1 MKGTSLLLSPFCRSV
16 HLVVCDPLKV
26 PSLPSLSSCSSSPL
40 PFLLPCP
47 CCHWSCCLLL
57 NPSAAASRSQHRL
70 FRISSFP
77 LRVSS
82 KFSHLSI
89 HPRNHIKIM
98 LQPETSSSIH
108 ALQSQPS
115 LVLVAPMPRRP
126 IALVARRHHHHHG
139 SRSRSSRTVSTSQS
153 EDSSKDSAAQRSATS
168 PDSESAVGGCSASS
182 VRLVG
187 HPYSRAKTPSN
198 ANAGSNPVSP
208 AAANGWPLGL
218 GISPVSPP
226 PRSRAASRE
235 GIASCPLSRLSSRE
249 GTTTLPLTLET
260 VAVSRSPSLGQ
271 VVDDQAAD
279 VSNASNADE
288 PMQASPIAPST
299 FGFAVPMMDVERTP
313 TKRNSRAQLSSKHV
327 AFPIQARYN
336 TVAVDDDQEPRLT
349 PTIGATSPRP
359 DDDDKRLTLSS
370 TSPSHQHSTA
380 QLFQLPQ
387 LPLSR
392 SSPPAPSSIHDTAA
406 NNKAA
411 AVQERIK
418 GHNATASASVAPS
431 PCLSE
436 SHSRSP
442 IASPSPCPSPCPS
455 PSFVTLS
462 DLPKPEEES
471 QQQQHRKIG
480 LPLPPIPTSPIPRK
494 MTRNPFERYITARDG
509 RGSGCSGSMTLHARL
524 ALAMANGGKHGH
536 LAVDAGE
543 FDEEMNA
550 VSPTLHRPAFVS
562 VNSSNSVGSRMD
574 MVD

>member
-1 MKGTSLLLSPFCRSV
+1 
-16 HLVVCDPLKV
+16 
-26 PSLPSLSSCSSSPL
+26 
-40 PFLLPCP
+40 
-47 CCHWSCCLLL
+47 
-57 NPSAAASRSQHRL
+57 
-70 FRISSFP
+70 
-77 LRVSS
+77 
-82 KFSHLSI
+82 
-89 HPRNHIKIM
+89 M
-98 LQPETSSSIH
+98 LQPETCSSIH

-208 AAANGWPLGL
+208 AAASGWPLGL

-235 GIASCPLSRLSSRE
+235 GIAPCPLSRLSLRE
-249 GTTTLPLTLET
+249 GTTTLPLTLEA

-279 VSNASNADE
+279 VSNASIADE
-288 PMQASPIAPST
+288 PMLASPIAPST

-327 AFPIQARYN
+327 ASPIQARYN
-336 TVAVDDDQEPRLT
+336 TAAVDNDQESRSM
-349 PTIGATSPRP
+349 PTIGATLPRP
-359 DDDDKRLTLSS
+359 DNDDKRLTLSS
-370 TSPSHQHSTA
+370 TSPSHQCSTA
-380 QLFQLPQ
+380 QLPQ
-387 LPLSR
+387 LPLSP
-392 SSPPAPSSIHDTAA
+392 SSPPAPSPIHDTAA

-442 IASPSPCPSPCPS
+442 TASPSPCPS

-471 QQQQHRKIG
+471 QQQQHRKMG

-494 MTRNPFERYITARDG
+494 MTRNPFERYITTRDG
-509 RGSGCSGSMTLHARL
+509 RGSGCSGSMTLHTRL

-536 LAVDAGE
+536 LAVGAGE
-543 FDEEMNA
+543 FDEEMNT
-550 VSPTLHRPAFVS
+550 VSPTLHRPVFVS